1 MIFIIILFY
10 NFILYAEVIP
20 DSIRFSN
27 QDHSEKDF
35 LSSSYRIEMW
45 LSSEGNS
52 EGASEIWLDRY
63 FEPRNINLMNYDDIL
78 AFPSL
83 SPIDANAVIVQQK
96 RGYIN
101 GTFELKNSPG
111 ISRYGYKNLINFI
124 DFDNTKNRNFHFRYS
139 SLIRSIPI
147 TTNPDIDGNDYA
159 YSYSDRPGQFHK
171 ISSSFIF
178 GKNQSIIKLGSVF
191 NQEMGQPK
199 DLSTTKKFLELSYI
213 PILKTNFQFDKIV
226 VGNFSASFGQGI
238 VFENTDHFSPRRTG
252 YGFTKRNNGINSDL
266 TRTSQYILDGLA
278 FQVSNRKIRFS
289 YFRSEAP
296 RDAIINQD
304 LESFSSLI
312 VMQPRLPW
320 GINQDSEKI
329 YNEITSSII
338 ERTMGWNLRL
348 GEGSNYV
355 GLSFY
360 RSLYNKYINP
370 NVIETIL
377 GGVDDDNPEFDISDY
392 DDYSGDAYYLSYY
405 TNSADP
411 EIAAMYFSNP
421 EFIKSS
427 WDAAK
432 SFRRVLGIDFS
443 KSFKNIVFQGEYA
456 EMPKYT
462 CLGITDEESSI
473 KSVVKEQFDCVKDSV
488 LSFGNSPKA
497 MVLNAFAQF
506 DNINFLF
513 LYRKYD
519 LEFDNPYQRSFSNYQ
534 RYKTSIFED
543 TYWLE
548 DPAYGFLYSGNPQPQ
563 SEEGVFFSSRYQAHR
578 SIVLRCNIDAWNR
591 LADNTRYYRTVV
603 NFEWRPVFNYRIYIR
618 QKWQERGQF
627 NIFHPSPYDS
637 RETVVRFLLR
647 LSNYDNLQL
656 TYIRGYTTFSP
667 RPRLTDSET
676 STDMLIGDIG
686 SPDISIGFSLN
697 HNMDNRLGI
706 KGGSVFV
713 KGFIWY
719 IEDTDFRIFDSESG
733 AIHNWVSMRFRP
745 IESLSIN
752 LKYTIT
758 NYFTSTT
765 VTEAQTTSGYWIDN
779 PAISNKESNYRIQ
792 IDYAF

>member
-1 MIFIIILFY
+1 MICIIILFF

-20 DSIRFSN
+20 DSIQFSN
-27 QDHSEKDF
+27 QDYSEKDF
-35 LSSSYRIEMW
+35 LSSSYKIERW

-52 EGASEIWLDRY
+52 EGASEVWLDRY

-124 DFDNTKNRNFHFRYS
+124 DFDNSKNRRFHFRYS

-147 TTNPDIDGNDYA
+147 TTNPDVDGSEYI

-171 ISSSFIF
+171 VSSSFIF
-178 GKNQSIIKLGSVF
+178 GENQSIFKIGGVF

-199 DLSTTKKFLELSYI
+199 DLSTTKRFLELSYI
-213 PILKTNFQFDKIV
+213 PILKTSFQFDKIV
-226 VGNFSASFGQGI
+226 IGNFSASFGQGVI
-238 VFENTDHFSPRRTG
+238 FENTDHFSPRRTG

-266 TRTSQYILDGLA
+266 TRTSQYVLDGLA
-278 FQVSNRKIRFS
+278 FQISNKKIRFS

-320 GINQDSEKI
+320 GMNEDSDKV
-329 YNEITSSII
+329 YDKITSSII

-355 GLSFY
+355 GFSFY

-370 NVIETIL
+370 SVIETIL
-377 GGVDDDNPEFDISDY
+377 GGADDDNPELDISDY
-392 DDYSGDAYYLSYY
+392 DDYSGDAYYLGYY

-432 SFRRVLGIDFS
+432 SFRRVLGADFS

-462 CLGITDEESSI
+462 CLGITDQESSI
-473 KSVVKEQFDCVKDSV
+473 KSVVEEQFDCVKDSV
-488 LSFGNSPKA
+488 LSFGNNPKA

-506 DNINFLF
+506 DNINFLL

-519 LEFDNPYQRSFSNYQ
+519 LEFDNPYHRSFSNYQ

-548 DPAYGFLYSGNPQPQ
+548 DPVYGFLHSGNPQPQ

-667 RPRLTDSET
+667 RPRLTDSEI
-676 STDMLIGDIG
+676 SSNMLIGDIG
-686 SPDISIGFSLN
+686 SPDISLGFSLN
-697 HNMDNRLGI
+697 HNMDNRLAI

-719 IEDTDFRIFDSESG
+719 IEDTDFRVFDSESG
-733 AIHNWVSMRFRP
+733 AIHNWVSIRFRP
-745 IESLSIN
+745 VESLSVN

>member
-1 MIFIIILFY
+1 
-10 NFILYAEVIP
+10 
-20 DSIRFSN
+20 
-27 QDHSEKDF
+27 
-35 LSSSYRIEMW
+35 MW

>member
-1 MIFIIILFY
+1 
-10 NFILYAEVIP
+10 
-20 DSIRFSN
+20 
-27 QDHSEKDF
+27 
-35 LSSSYRIEMW
+35 MW

-667 RPRLTDSET
+667 RPRLTDSEI